1 MNIKQKAIEAM
12 VRAVIPM
19 PKDGEATPDIN
30 IDAFRETCSSELD
43 AALAVFADPA
53 NWTEEMSKVSGSAYP
68 ANGELDFERVEFQAV
83 INYIRGMET

>member
-12 VRAVIPM
+12 LEQELIG
-19 PKDGEATPDIN
+19 GETSWDHWA
-30 IDAFRETCSSELD
+30 RVLD
-43 AALAVFADPA
+43 AALAVFANPA